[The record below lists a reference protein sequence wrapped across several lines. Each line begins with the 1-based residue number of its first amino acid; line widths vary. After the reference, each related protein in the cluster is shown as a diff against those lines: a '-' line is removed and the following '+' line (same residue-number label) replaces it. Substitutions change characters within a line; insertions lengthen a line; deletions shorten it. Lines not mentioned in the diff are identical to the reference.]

1 MMRRL
6 LAASIVVTVALVALS
21 APGAGAAPDTTGM
34 KSTTVKGAG
43 VSLSYPGTWTV
54 VPVTKKSLE
63 AMEKALS
70 KKNPKVAALL
80 SSVQDQV
87 GKFKFYATNVP
98 GSPGAVGNVNVVS
111 LGRAPDDISL
121 ADVRD
126 HLRQIVKGAGGT
138 LVDVK
143 RVKVSGK
150 GAFRSDD
157 TFPITQPDGTI
168 AYVSQG
174 VLLIPD
180 GSSTPQITVTAP
192 NDATGAALINS
203 VLASVHR
210 I

>member
-6 LAASIVVTVALVALS
+6 LSASLAVTVALVALS
-21 APGAGAAPDTTGM
+21 APGAGAAPDTTAM

-63 AMEKALS
+63 AMEKAVS
-70 KKNPKVAALL
+70 KKNPKLAALL
-80 SSVQDQV
+80 SSFQGEV
-87 GKFKFYATNVP
+87 GKFKFYASHVE

-111 LGRAPDDISL
+111 LGHAPSGISL
-121 ADVRD
+121 AEVRD
-126 HLRQIVKGAGGT
+126 HLRQVVKGAGGT

-150 GAFRSDD
+150 SAFRSDD
-157 TFPITQPDGTI
+157 TFPITRADGTI

-174 VLLIPD
+174 VLLILDD
-180 GSSTPQITVTAP
+180 GFSPEITVTAP
-192 NDATGAALINS
+192 NDATGAALINT